1 MFTFL
6 MHLMSTN
13 PSHGPEML
21 GFLFDLALFVI
32 GACLVVD
39 YIRNSRR

>member
-21 GFLFDLALFVI
+21 GFLFDLALFVV
-32 GACLVVD
+32 GVCLVFD
-39 YIRNSRR
+39 HFRNLRR